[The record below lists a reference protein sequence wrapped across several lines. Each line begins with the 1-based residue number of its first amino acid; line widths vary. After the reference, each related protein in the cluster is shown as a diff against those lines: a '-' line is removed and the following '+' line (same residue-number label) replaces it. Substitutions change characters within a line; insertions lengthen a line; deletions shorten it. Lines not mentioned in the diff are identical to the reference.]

1 MPYHYKHEAT
11 FGANAAKSQR
21 YIYKE
26 VSITMKK
33 ILAIAFCLIIAVA
46 ACFGLVACGDTDDIG
61 GGQTPPARNDDAW
74 FSDQELADRGL
85 SGFPVPQ
92 NLSGNLHTSTSWFN
106 NGYFFSQ
113 PCPSKEVFE
122 ENAKAY
128 FEYFKANYDGRFG
141 VANIKAMGVDTDE
154 TWYYITQKSE
164 LSDYFSDNPSARYT
178 LYYVTDNT
186 LGEDGNIVANSV
198 YMFDVRY
205 EFDTTTDGYL
215 LKFVVESADT
225 SRNGVYTYHY
235 VMK

>member
-1 MPYHYKHEAT
+1 MLYHYKHKAT
-11 FGANAAKSQR
+11 SPKIF
-21 YIYKE
+21 KE
-26 VSITMKK
+26 VNAIKK
-33 ILAIAFCLIIAVA
+33 IFAITICLIIAVA
-46 ACFGLVACGDTDDIG
+46 ACFGLVACGDTDDNE
-61 GGQTPPARNDDAW
+61 GGQNTPTRNDNAW

-85 SGFPVPQ
+85 SGFTAPQ
-92 NLSGNLHTSTSWFN
+92 NLTGDIYTTVTWFN

-122 ENAKAY
+122 ENAQVY
-128 FEYFKANYDGRFG
+128 FEYFKDNYDGRFG
-141 VANIKAMGVDTDE
+141 VTSIKAMGVDTDE

-186 LGEDGNIVANSV
+186 LDEDGNIVANSV

-205 EFDTTTDGYL
+205 EFDTTAKGYL
-215 LKFVVESADT
+215 LKIIVESADK
-225 SRNGVYTYHY
+225 SKNGAYTYHY